1 MDESR
6 LKNFGD
12 GPTITNVRA
21 KYNDLHDLLKSLSTK
36 LSNVSSNVD
45 QEFLCSYRVH
55 MLSIQSEIKH
65 LKEDVKKGEQALN
78 SDGEVAKLETEVKW
92 FLDECGRLR
101 LNYNSMDNDCKQMT
115 ARYKALNEQ
124 KTYLNEQLKA
134 IMKRNRVLQAEIEY
148 VTTNNK
154 FDTSQR
160 SHASNMGDDYAM
172 NADMDSKLMIG
183 SADEDLDDD
192 LEFQFPISPN
202 YNAGR
207 SSDGALNST
216 MPNIKGSKVSTIRL
230 CVEPALTS
238 GFVGAEFK
246 RLQEPSV

>member
-12 GPTITNVRA
+12 SATISNVRTR
-21 KYNDLHDLLKSLSTK
+21 YNDLHDLLKSLSTK

-115 ARYKALNEQ
+115 ARYKALCEQ
-124 KTYLNEQLKA
+124 KIYLNEQLKA
-134 IMKRNRVLQAEIEY
+134 IMKRNRVLQAEIDY
-148 VTTNNK
+148 VTKNN
-154 FDTSQR
+154 FNGSQQ
-160 SHASNMGDDYAM
+160 SQASIVGDDYAST
-172 NADMDSKLMIG
+172 AEEDAKYHVG
-183 SADEDLDDD
+183 SVDEDD
-192 LEFQFPISPN
+192 EFEIEFDRGTNLPFQRTNTVGFN
-202 YNAGR
+202 EDGLNR
-207 SSDGALNST
+207 S
-216 MPNIKGSKVSTIRL
+216 MPNLKKSKVRL
-230 CVEPALTS
+230 LSYV
-238 GFVGAEFK
+238 
-246 RLQEPSV
+246 

>member
-12 GPTITNVRA
+12 SDTIANVRTR
-21 KYNDLHDLLKSLSTK
+21 YNDLHDLLKSLSTK

-92 FLDECGRLR
+92 FLDECSRLR
-101 LNYNSMDNDCKQMT
+101 LNYNSMDSDCKQLN
-115 ARYKALNEQ
+115 ARYKALCEQ
-124 KTYLNEQLKA
+124 KIYLNEQLKA

-154 FDTSQR
+154 FDVSQR
-160 SHASNMGDDYAM
+160 SHASNMDDDYAM
-172 NADMDSKLMIG
+172 NNEADDGKLMIG
-183 SADEDLDDD
+183 SADEDLDDFEFEFAD
-192 LEFQFPISPN
+192 LPTSQSPQSN
-202 YNAGR
+202 TF
-207 SSDGALNST
+207 LNTT
-216 MPNIKGSKVSTIRL
+216 MPSMKSSKVRPSIMI
-230 CVEPALTS
+230 VF
-238 GFVGAEFK
+238 FV
-246 RLQEPSV
+246 LVVMCQ